1 MKIAGIDY
9 SINCPSVCV
18 FDTEEQFDFLN
29 CSFYIAQ
36 NGLSQKESKRRQTL
50 TFDNIF
56 LTEQFGIKDNEQQR
70 YFLLADWVLSIIK
83 ENNVCLVAMEA
94 YSMASKGKVFNIAEA
109 TGLLK
114 HYLFLSNIKLSLF
127 PPTVIKK
134 NWSGKGN
141 AGKDLMCEE
150 FTKRTNIKIN
160 EILGIESLTNSPCSD
175 IVDSMAVCH
184 TLLTSMEDN

>member
-9 SINCPSVCV
+9 SINCPCICV
-18 FDTEEQFDFLN
+18 FDTKEQFNFLN

-36 NGLSQKESKRRQTL
+36 NGLSQKESKRRKSLQ
-50 TFDNIF
+50 FENIF
-56 LTEQFGIKDNEQQR
+56 LTEQFNIKDNEQQR
-70 YFLLADWVLSIIK
+70 FFFLADWTLSILQ
-83 ENNVCLVAMEA
+83 ENGIERVGMEA
-94 YSMASKGKVFNIAEA
+94 YSMNSKGKVFNIAEA

-114 HYLFLSNIKLSLF
+114 HQLFLSSMPFDLF

-134 NWSGKGN
+134 LWSGKGN

-150 FTKRTNIKIN
+150 FTKLTNIKIN

-184 TLLTSMEDN
+184 TLLKSMEDN